1 MTTIPVRRF
10 DGAAIPKRATPNAAG
25 YDLTAALFATIH
37 PGEHALIRTS
47 LAIALPD
54 GWAAWVTPRSGLA
67 LHHGVTVLNAPGL
80 IDADYRGTIGVVLIN
95 HGKKTVKI
103 KPGDRIA
110 QLVFT
115 KVETPELQEVPR
127 LSETKR
133 GDGAFGSTGVK

>member
-25 YDLTAALFATIH
+25 YDLTAALFATIP

-80 IDADYRGTIGVVLIN
+80 IDPDYRGTIGVVLIN
-95 HGKKTVKI
+95 HGNKAVKI

-115 KVETPELQEVPR
+115 KVETPELQEAPR
-127 LSETKR
+127 LTDTQR
-133 GDGAFGSTGVK
+133 GTGGFGSTGG